1 MSEIWGIIQNNFV
14 VVIMVLA
21 RVSGIFTFNP
31 IFSRNGVPN
40 MMKAGMSLILA
51 IVMATAGDFS
61 YTMPDGLLPFA
72 FDIAKELL
80 VGFTLGFFVN
90 VMLQLFSYAG
100 ELADFQ
106 IGLSM
111 AKSYDPTF
119 GTSSLITQYY
129 SYWFMIYFFMVGGHL
144 SYIKLFAVSYE
155 TIPIGF
161 SDFNINV
168 AYIIVTYLETVI
180 TLGLKLAMPIVA
192 SELVTEFCIGVLMKA
207 VPSIH
212 VFVLNV
218 QIKMLVGFV
227 VLAGSCTMTA
237 GFMQDIMDLMFTN
250 LNNLIPQMA
259 GIG

>member
-40 MMKAGMSLILA
+40 MMKAGISLMLA
-51 IVMATAGDFS
+51 IVMATSGDFS
-61 YTMPDGLLPFA
+61 YTMPNGLLPFA

-168 AYIIVTYLETVI
+168 AYIIVTYVEAVI

>member
-1 MSEIWGIIQNNFV
+1 MSEIWGIIQNNFII
-14 VVIMVLA
+14 VIMVLA

-40 MMKAGMSLILA
+40 MMKAGMSLMLA

-100 ELADFQ
+100 ELTDFQ

-129 SYWFMIYFFMVGGHL
+129 SYWFMIYFFLVGGHL

-168 AYIIVTYLETVI
+168 AYIIVTYLETVT

-192 SELVTEFCIGVLMKA
+192 AELVTEFCIGVLMKA

>member
-14 VVIMVLA
+14 IVLMVLA

-40 MMKAGMSLILA
+40 MVKAGASLMLA
-51 IVMATAGDFS
+51 VVMTSAGGFS
-61 YTMPDGLLPFA
+61 YTVQDGLLPFVL
-72 FDIAKELL
+72 DIAKELL

-90 VMLQLFSYAG
+90 VMLQMFTYAG
-100 ELADFQ
+100 EISDFQ
-106 IGLSM
+106 IGFSM
-111 AKSYDPTF
+111 SKSYDPTF
-119 GTSSLITQYY
+119 GTTSLITQY
-129 SYWFMIYFFMVGGHL
+129 SSWWFMIYFFLVGGHL

-161 SDFNINV
+161 SDFNINF
-168 AYIIVTYLETVI
+168 TYLILQYFETVI
-180 TLGLKLAMPIVA
+180 TLGIKLAMPVLA
-192 SELVTEFCIGVLMKA
+192 AELVTEFCIGVLMKA

-227 VLAGSCTMTA
+227 VLAASCSMTA

-250 LNNLIPQMA
+250 LNGLIGQMTVVT
-259 GIG
+259 

>member
-1 MSEIWGIIQNNFV
+1 MSEIWGIIQNNFII
-14 VVIMVLA
+14 VIMVLA

-40 MMKAGMSLILA
+40 MMKAGMSLMLA

-129 SYWFMIYFFMVGGHL
+129 SYWFMIYFFLVGGHL

-192 SELVTEFCIGVLMKA
+192 AELVTEFCIGVLMKA

>member
-40 MMKAGMSLILA
+40 MMKAGMSLMLA

-61 YTMPDGLLPFA
+61 YTIPNGLLPCA
-72 FDIAKELL
+72 FDRAKELL

>member
-1 MSEIWGIIQNNFV
+1 MSEIWSIIQNNFV
-14 VVIMVLA
+14 IVIMVLA

-40 MMKAGMSLILA
+40 MVKAGLSLMMAVVI
-51 IVMATAGDFS
+51 ATAGNYE
-61 YTMPDGLLPFA
+61 YTLPTGVLPFA
-72 FDIAKELL
+72 MDIAKELL

-90 VMLQLFSYAG
+90 LMLQIFTYAG
-100 ELADFQ
+100 EVSDFQ
-106 IGLSM
+106 IGFSM
-111 AKSYDPTF
+111 SKSYDPTF
-119 GTSSLITQYY
+119 GTTSLITQYY
-129 SYWFMIYFFMVGGHL
+129 SWWFMLYFFLVGGHL

-161 SDFNINV
+161 SDFNINF
-168 AYIIVTYLETVI
+168 TYLIVQYFETVI
-180 TLGLKLAMPIVA
+180 TLGIKLAMPVLA
-192 SELVTEFCIGVLMKA
+192 AELVTEFCIGVLMKA

-227 VLAGSCTMTA
+227 VLAASCSMTA

-250 LNNLIPQMA
+250 LNGLLGQMTA
-259 GIG
+259 VT

>member
-40 MMKAGMSLILA
+40 MMKAGMSLMLA

-61 YTMPDGLLPFA
+61 YTIPNGLLPFA

>member
-40 MMKAGMSLILA
+40 MMKAGISLMLA
-51 IVMATAGDFS
+51 IVMATSGDFS
-61 YTMPDGLLPFA
+61 YTMPNGLLPFA

>member
-14 VVIMVLA
+14 IVLMVLA

-40 MMKAGMSLILA
+40 MVKAGASLMLA
-51 IVMATAGDFS
+51 VVMTSAGGFS
-61 YTMPDGLLPFA
+61 YTVPDGPLPFVL
-72 FDIAKELL
+72 DIAKELL

-90 VMLQLFSYAG
+90 VMLQMFTYAG
-100 ELADFQ
+100 EISDFQ
-106 IGLSM
+106 IGFSM
-111 AKSYDPTF
+111 SKSYDPTF
-119 GTSSLITQYY
+119 GTTSLITQYY
-129 SYWFMIYFFMVGGHL
+129 SWWFMIYFFLVGGHL

-161 SDFNINV
+161 SDFNINF
-168 AYIIVTYLETVI
+168 TYLIVQYFETVI
-180 TLGLKLAMPIVA
+180 TLGIKLAMPVLA
-192 SELVTEFCIGVLMKA
+192 AELVTEFCIGVLMKA

-227 VLAGSCTMTA
+227 VLAASCSMTA

-250 LNNLIPQMA
+250 LNGLLGQMTA
-259 GIG
+259 VT

>member
-1 MSEIWGIIQNNFV
+1 MSEIWGIIQNNFII
-14 VVIMVLA
+14 VIMVLA

-40 MMKAGMSLILA
+40 MMKAGMSLMLA

-61 YTMPDGLLPFA
+61 YTMPDGLLLFA

-168 AYIIVTYLETVI
+168 AYIIVTYLETVV

>member
-40 MMKAGMSLILA
+40 MMKAGMSLMLA

-61 YTMPDGLLPFA
+61 YTIPNGLLPFA

-144 SYIKLFAVSYE
+144 SYIKLFAISYE

>member
-40 MMKAGMSLILA
+40 MVKAGASLMLA
-51 IVMATAGDFS
+51 VVMATAGGFS
-61 YTMPDGLLPFA
+61 YTIPNGLLPFVM
-72 FDIAKELL
+72 DIAKELL

-90 VMLQLFSYAG
+90 LMLQIFNYAG
-100 ELADFQ
+100 EVADFQ
-106 IGLSM
+106 IGFSM
-111 AKSYDPTF
+111 SKGYDPTF
-119 GTSSLITQYY
+119 GTTSIITRYY
-129 SYWFMIYFFMVGGHL
+129 SWWFMIYFFLVGGHL

-161 SDFNINV
+161 SDFNINFT
-168 AYIIVTYLETVI
+168 YLIVQYLETVM
-180 TLGLKLAMPIVA
+180 TLGLKLAMPVIA
-192 SELVTEFCIGVLMKA
+192 AELVTEFCIGVLMKA

-227 VLAGSCTMTA
+227 VLAASSTMIA
-237 GFMQDIMDLMFTN
+237 GFMQDIMDLMFAN
-250 LNNLIPQMA
+250 LNGILEQMTA
-259 GIG
+259 VA

>member
-1 MSEIWGIIQNNFV
+1 MSEIWGIIQNNFII
-14 VVIMVLA
+14 VIMVLA

-40 MMKAGMSLILA
+40 MMKAGMSLMLA

-192 SELVTEFCIGVLMKA
+192 AELVTEFCIGVLMKA

>member
-40 MMKAGMSLILA
+40 MMKAGMSLMLA
-51 IVMATAGDFS
+51 LVMATAGDFS
-61 YTMPDGLLPFA
+61 YTIPNGLLPFA

-129 SYWFMIYFFMVGGHL
+129 SYWFMIYFFMVSGHL
-144 SYIKLFAVSYE
+144 SYIKLFQVSYE

-192 SELVTEFCIGVLMKA
+192 AELVTEFCIGVLMKA

>member
-1 MSEIWGIIQNNFV
+1 MSEIWGIIQNNFII
-14 VVIMVLA
+14 VIMVLA

-40 MMKAGMSLILA
+40 MMKAGMSLLLA

-192 SELVTEFCIGVLMKA
+192 SELVTEFCIGVLMRA

>member
-40 MMKAGMSLILA
+40 MMKAGMSLMLA

-80 VGFTLGFFVN
+80 VGFTLGLFVN

>member
-1 MSEIWGIIQNNFV
+1 
-14 VVIMVLA
+14 
-21 RVSGIFTFNP
+21 
-31 IFSRNGVPN
+31 
-40 MMKAGMSLILA
+40 
-51 IVMATAGDFS
+51 
-61 YTMPDGLLPFA
+61 
-72 FDIAKELL
+72 
-80 VGFTLGFFVN
+80 
-90 VMLQLFSYAG
+90 
-100 ELADFQ
+100 
-106 IGLSM
+106 M

>member
-1 MSEIWGIIQNNFV
+1 MSEIWGIIQNNFII
-14 VVIMVLA
+14 VIMVLA

-40 MMKAGMSLILA
+40 MMKAGMSLMLA

-168 AYIIVTYLETVI
+168 AYIIVTYLETVV

>member
-40 MMKAGMSLILA
+40 MMKAGMSLMLA

-61 YTMPDGLLPFA
+61 YTIPNGLLPFA

-168 AYIIVTYLETVI
+168 AYIIVTSLETVI